1 MTERGDRRVS
11 RGRRGS
17 SLSSMISACFVLI
30 VVLSVVMVAGEQQ
43 PPAPPGDPAAIE
55 RGQRLHVQE
64 CGFCHGANARGG
76 SSGPD
81 LTRSALVQ
89 NDENGRELGAFL
101 QAGRP
106 DRGMPKF
113 DLPRAQ
119 VEDLAAFLHSAIYL
133 NANRRLYKILDILV
147 GDPRAGESYFAGAG
161 RCVSCHSPTGDLKG
175 IGAKYE
181 PVALQQRLLLPRGRV
196 VPPGV
201 APEPLYAQPT
211 AIRATVTPR
220 PGESATGGLVR
231 MTDYDI
237 TIYDAATGA
246 MRSWLRNGDEPAVVV
261 TDPLQAHI
269 DQLTK
274 WTDADMHNMTA
285 YLASLK

>member
-1 MTERGDRRVS
+1 MKSEDERKAREARKARRCS
-11 RGRRGS
+11 P
-17 SLSSMISACFVLI
+17 SLITLGFAAFAAFAFLTSPVASA
-30 VVLSVVMVAGEQQ
+30 QQ
-43 PPAPPGDPAAIE
+43 QALAPPSDQAAVE

-89 NDENGRELGAFL
+89 NDENGRQLGEFL

-113 DLPRAQ
+113 DLPAAQ
-119 VEDLAAFLHSAIYL
+119 VADLAAFLHSAIYL

-147 GDPRAGESYFAGAG
+147 GDAKAGEAYFAGAG
-161 RCVSCHSPTGDLKG
+161 RCSTCHSVAGDLQG
-175 IGAKYE
+175 VGGKYE

-196 VPPGV
+196 VPPG
-201 APEPLYAQPT
+201 ATPTPLFAQPT
-211 AIRATVTPR
+211 AIRATITTR
-220 PGESATGGLVR
+220 AGESATGGLVR
-231 MTDYDI
+231 MTDFDV

-246 MRSWLRNGDEPAVVV
+246 MRSWLRSGKDPNVGL
-261 TDPLQAHI
+261 TDPLQAHL
-269 DQLTK
+269 D
-274 WTDADMHNMTA
+274 
-285 YLASLK
+285 